1 MSEETTRLEVIAS
14 SLSEL
19 NDSIAHLSRDW
30 DALRQDVRREVR
42 QRTMA
47 LWVALLAAAIVI
59 LVMAA
64 AGYVVGRNNHRE
76 IAENNRR
83 WCPLVSLLV
92 PRPGEPVPDT
102 ERGRIVAERATQ
114 LYVEFGCLPPL
125 GNR

>member
-64 AGYVVGRNNHRE
+64 M
-76 IAENNRR
+76 
-83 WCPLVSLLV
+83 V
-92 PRPGEPVPDT
+92 PARFP
-102 ERGRIVAERATQ
+102 ARATSW
-114 LYVEFGCLPPL
+114 
-125 GNR
+125 